1 MLNELFRLLQNV
13 PLIFFRKLGR
23 VDDAMLSLPGVSGL
37 SEELPPNESSDTRVR
52 GDWLEGRLRLESR
65 FRILL
70 PLEPL
75 FPDDGGTRWGE

>member
-1 MLNELFRLLQNV
+1 MLQNV

-23 VDDAMLSLPGVSGL
+23 VDDAMLSLPDVSGL

-52 GDWLEGRLRLESR
+52 GDWLEGRLRLESK

-70 PLEPL
+70 PLDPL
-75 FPDDGGTRWGE
+75 FPGEGVMRSVE